1 MKKLLPLLFI
11 SLFALLSCEEEN
23 IAINNDIRNFIEQK
37 YEGAIILYAEKDF
50 NGEVDVEIIHD
61 NTKKDVKFN
70 RNNNWINTTWDV
82 AINELPDAA
91 RESVI
96 NRYPDYRIDDV
107 DYIETPSGDRYKVEM
122 EKGEWDK
129 TVFVTANGEILN

>member
-11 SLFALLSCEEEN
+11 SLFAFMACEEEN
-23 IAINNDIRNFIEQK
+23 IAVNNDIRSFIEHK
-37 YEGAIILYAEKDF
+37 YQGARILYAEKDF
-50 NGEVDVEIIHD
+50 NGEIEVEIIHD
-61 NTKKDVKFN
+61 NIKKDVKFN
-70 RNNNWINTTWDV
+70 RRDEWIKTSWGV

-91 RESVI
+91 RESVL
-96 NRYPDYRIDDV
+96 NRYQNYRIDDV
-107 DYIETPSGDRYKVEM
+107 DYIETPSGDHYKVEI